1 MLLDKVTHYGYKIVK
16 KNMNVPVIKGFKATT
31 FSRAFILNALAA
43 SLIATIAIQTREY
56 LDNLTIKHGVYRL
69 SNIEKSFIVAS
80 STFASAIII
89 YLLLYLFFEF
99 GGGMMICAPG
109 SKK

>member
-31 FSRAFILNALAA
+31 FSRAFILNASA

-56 LDNLTIKHGVYRL
+56 LDNLTIKHGVYR
-69 SNIEKSFIVAS
+69 
-80 STFASAIII
+80 
-89 YLLLYLFFEF
+89 YL
-99 GGGMMICAPG
+99 I
-109 SKK
+109 